1 MADQIIPENIIK
13 LIQIG
18 LNLYVHPDPP
28 LTVDGV
34 VGPATIAALRQAATQ
49 MAGAIKK

>member
-18 LNLYVHPDPP
+18 LNLYVHPNPP
-28 LTVDGV
+28 LAIDGT
-34 VGPATIAALRQAATQ
+34 VGPATIAALRAAVEK
-49 MAGAIKK
+49 ASGSLK